1 MGKVK
6 QREVM
11 TLSGWALSGRAS
23 CELSMSRARGTE
35 PGVDLSSRLDRD
47 RTPYIAVLIIIVN
60 ELRSGIIIIV
70 KELSVLLHPKLLVI
84 LIFRFIDFVMH
95 LDIIHM

>member
-1 MGKVK
+1 
-6 QREVM
+6 
-11 TLSGWALSGRAS
+11 
-23 CELSMSRARGTE
+23 MSRARGTE

-84 LIFRFIDFVMH
+84 LIFRFLDFIMQ
-95 LDIIHM
+95 LTEHMKINKSGSNLHVTSIGNMNFKFY